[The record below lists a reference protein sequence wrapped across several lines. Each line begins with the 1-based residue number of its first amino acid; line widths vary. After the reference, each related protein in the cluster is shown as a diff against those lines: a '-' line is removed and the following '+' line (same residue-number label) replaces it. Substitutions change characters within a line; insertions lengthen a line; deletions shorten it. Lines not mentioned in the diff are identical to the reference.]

1 MPSIIN
7 ATSGGSGGLVTS
19 GDTSGTLQIQTGG
32 TTAISVS
39 AAQAV
44 AFSGPVSFAVSPTG
58 VLPAGTIIQIV
69 QSSTATPTATS
80 STSDVTTTLTGS
92 ITPSSVTSKILVQVN
107 IGYALSLQSTA
118 AGYATF
124 SLYRGASSIVSPWFR
139 GPYLPGSNQSI
150 YGTPSASYI
159 DSPNSASA
167 VTYTLFFN
175 TSGGT
180 VPQTVQAFST
190 PSFMTL
196 YEIKQ

>member
-1 MPSIIN
+1 MASTIN
-7 ATSGGSGGLVTS
+7 AVSGGAGGLVST

-32 TTAISVS
+32 VTAISVS

-44 AFSGPVSFAVSPTG
+44 AFSGPVSFAVSPSG

-69 QSSTATPTATS
+69 QSSTTTPTAT
-80 STSDVTTTLTGS
+80 TSGSFVTTTLTGS
-92 ITPSSVTSKILVQVN
+92 ITPSSATSKILVQVN
-107 IGYALSLQSTA
+107 VGWILSTQSTA

-124 SLYRGASSIVSPWFR
+124 ALYRGASSIVSPWFG

-150 YGTPSASYI
+150 YGSPSGSYI
-159 DSPNSASA
+159 DSPGSASA

-175 TSGGT
+175 TTSPS
-180 VPQTVQAFST
+180 VPQTVQASST

>member
-1 MPSIIN
+1 MASIIN
-7 ATSGGSGGLVTS
+7 ATSGGSGGLITS

-58 VLPAGTIIQIV
+58 ILPAGTIIQIV
-69 QSSTATPTATS
+69 QSSTTTSTTTAS
-80 STSDVTTTLTGS
+80 LSDVTTTLTGS
-92 ITPSSVTSKILVQVN
+92 ITPSSATSKILVQVN
-107 IGYALSLQSTA
+107 VGFILSNQATA

-124 SLYRGASSIVSPWFR
+124 SLYRGASSIVSPWFG
-139 GPYLPGSNQSI
+139 GPRLPGTNQSI
-150 YGTPSASYI
+150 YGTPAGSYL
-159 DSPNSASA
+159 DSPNSTSA

-175 TSGGT
+175 TNNVT
-180 VPQTVQAFST
+180 TPQTVQASNF

>member
-1 MPSIIN
+1 MASIIN
-7 ATSGGSGGLVTS
+7 ATSGGSGGLITS

-44 AFSGPVSFAVSPTG
+44 AFSGPVSFAVSPSG

-69 QSSTATPTATS
+69 QSSTTTS
-80 STSDVTTTLTGS
+80 TTTTSTSDVTTTLTGS
-92 ITPSSVTSKILVQVN
+92 ITPSSATSKILVQVN
-107 IGYALSLQSTA
+107 VGWIFDNQGTA

-124 SLYRGASSIVSPWFR
+124 SLYRGASAIVTPWFR
-139 GPYLPGSNQSI
+139 GPHLPGVNTSA
-150 YGTPSASYI
+150 YGSASASYL
-159 DSPNSASA
+159 DSPGSASPI
-167 VTYTLFFN
+167 TYTLFFN
-175 TSGGT
+175 TTGGT
-180 VPQTVQAFST
+180 QPQTVQASGT